1 MEKIRNQVR
10 SVLQFFFP
18 EKQKEIL
25 LLLLLL
31 PVIGLLSFCS
41 RDYQKISTLA
51 RPGFREPER
60 NVVLSYQYQGEQELS
75 GSLSIHLGIKDEDRE
90 VIRQKLEQAAVEFR
104 TKILQ
109 RDNKS
114 KIDRNRYLP
123 SQWRGIEV
131 EYQYWPADLFLA
143 EGEWN
148 YFELFREQRKR
159 EIKIMAVLR
168 YQEESV
174 ATEVIEPL
182 QTEDFSEEYVQKL
195 LAKQLKTKIA
205 VLEQEKTPELTLPE
219 QLAGGRLH
227 WTALQSGGSLSG
239 MGLGFLIAVLFL
251 SILSRAAAAEKKKEQ
266 EKRYLRDFT
275 QMMQHLVLL
284 LKCGKSPFAAISS
297 ICKSQAGFGAEF
309 SLALESCR
317 HGLYHQEPFAA
328 VIQVFYRICPLPDIQ
343 QFERLLIMAQERGD
357 EQSILYL
364 EQLKDKLFADRLRR
378 GHEYMQKT
386 TSRLLFP
393 MLLFLIIIIVLTIFP
408 AFEGV

>member
-1 MEKIRNQVR
+1 
-10 SVLQFFFP
+10 
-18 EKQKEIL
+18 
-25 LLLLLL
+25 
-31 PVIGLLSFCS
+31 
-41 RDYQKISTLA
+41 
-51 RPGFREPER
+51 
-60 NVVLSYQYQGEQELS
+60 
-75 GSLSIHLGIKDEDRE
+75 
-90 VIRQKLEQAAVEFR
+90 
-104 TKILQ
+104 
-109 RDNKS
+109 
-114 KIDRNRYLP
+114 
-123 SQWRGIEV
+123 
-131 EYQYWPADLFLA
+131 
-143 EGEWN
+143 
-148 YFELFREQRKR
+148 
-159 EIKIMAVLR
+159 
-168 YQEESV
+168 
-174 ATEVIEPL
+174 
-182 QTEDFSEEYVQKL
+182 
-195 LAKQLKTKIA
+195 
-205 VLEQEKTPELTLPE
+205 
-219 QLAGGRLH
+219 
-227 WTALQSGGSLSG
+227 
-239 MGLGFLIAVLFL
+239 MGLGFLIAVLLL